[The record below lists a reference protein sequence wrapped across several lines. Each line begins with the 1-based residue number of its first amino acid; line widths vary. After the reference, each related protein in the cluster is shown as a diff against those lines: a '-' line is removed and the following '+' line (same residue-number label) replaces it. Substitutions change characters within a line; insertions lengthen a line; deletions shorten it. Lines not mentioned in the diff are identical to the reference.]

1 MANEPQSA
9 LFNEEPELTGAPPAK
24 AAAPSVAR
32 VLLPNRAQME
42 LRASDLESLLPEGHR
57 ARIVWA
63 YVERADLRAMYA
75 GIKAVAGGS
84 GRTPI
89 APEILFALWLYA
101 TLEGVGSARA
111 LARLTQDHDA
121 YRWMCGGVQVNYH
134 TLSDFRAA
142 QGAAL
147 DGLLTDGVAALLAVG
162 AVKLKRVAQ
171 DGMRVRASAGA
182 SSFRRRGS
190 LERCLDEARAQVESL
205 KRQIEDDPGAL
216 TRRQQAA
223 RARAIRERE
232 ERIDQAVQRLPEL
245 AKLKAKQGKKPEDAR
260 VSTTD
265 AEATVMKMGD
275 GGFRP
280 AYNAQ
285 YATDTASQVIV
296 GVEVVTVGSDMGQ
309 LAPMVEQVTD
319 RCGESPG
326 HWLVDGGYPAH
337 EQLDAV
343 AKQTEVYAPVPKPK
357 DPSTDPHVAKPGDSA
372 AVAAWR
378 QRMGTAAAKQIYPER
393 AATAECVNALARE
406 RGLTRL
412 RVRGQ
417 AKVRGVLLL
426 HALAHNLMRTFTLA
440 PELLGLRIAAPNAA
454 VITT

>member
-1 MANEPQSA
+1 
-9 LFNEEPELTGAPPAK
+9 
-24 AAAPSVAR
+24 
-32 VLLPNRAQME
+32 
-42 LRASDLESLLPEGHR
+42 LE
-57 ARIVWA
+57 
-63 YVERADLRAMYA
+63 
-75 GIKAVAGGS
+75 
-84 GRTPI
+84 
-89 APEILFALWLYA
+89 
-101 TLEGVGSARA
+101 
-111 LARLTQDHDA
+111 Q
-121 YRWMCGGVQVNYH
+121 
-134 TLSDFRAA
+134 
-142 QGAAL
+142 
-147 DGLLTDGVAALLAVG
+147 
-162 AVKLKRVAQ
+162 
-171 DGMRVRASAGA
+171 
-182 SSFRRRGS
+182 
-190 LERCLDEARAQVESL
+190 
-205 KRQIEDDPGAL
+205 
-216 TRRQQAA
+216 
-223 RARAIRERE
+223 
-232 ERIDQAVQRLPEL
+232 
-245 AKLKAKQGKKPEDAR
+245 LKAKQGKQPEEAR

-285 YATDTASQVIV
+285 YATDTGSQVVV